1 MTTQQNGFDDLL
13 DAYDR
18 SVEAPP
24 GLTASAAY
32 VHDTIKLAQASAKD
46 IFDGA
51 ATPDIALAIYDRI
64 AAVHRP
70 GYDKE
75 ADRVATDG
83 DYESHGIGTRAWHE
97 AGEEGGGDS

>member
-1 MTTQQNGFDDLL
+1 MMDFDARIDLIN
-13 DAYDR
+13 R
-18 SVEAPP
+18 CRETPP

-32 VHDTIKLAQASAKD
+32 VHDTLKLALASAHD

-70 GYDKE
+70 SYDKE
-75 ADRVATDG
+75 ADLIATDG
-83 DYESHGIGTRAWHE
+83 DYKSHGIGTLAWHE
-97 AGEEGGGDS
+97 AGVEGDVDL